1 MKLKSNNTKS
11 VNENLKRSSSELEVI
26 KFKTFREKSIMFN
39 SRVSSQK
46 LGATIKWNIT
56 KDIM

>member
-26 KFKTFREKSIMFN
+26 KFKTFREKSIKSNLNGGLLAGCN
-39 SRVSSQK
+39 STEARK
-46 LGATIKWNIT
+46 N
-56 KDIM
+56 